1 MKKGLIFVLMTALIS
16 GISIF
21 VNKFGVKGVDSTV
34 FTFMKNS
41 MVALLLVGILLG
53 FKEFGNLR
61 KLTKKDWLSLVTIG
75 LIGGAIPF
83 VLFLRDCS

>member
-53 FKEFGNLR
+53 FK
-61 KLTKKDWLSLVTIG
+61 
-75 LIGGAIPF
+75 
-83 VLFLRDCS
+83 